1 MRKLINGEE
10 ALEHNQSVHLSVK
23 TKVPS
28 KWILIDSET
37 GQVYK
42 GADKITAYGPWT
54 WVNNATEIP
63 EDIKLILSRVNPAV

>member
-23 TKVPS
+23 TKAPS

-54 WVNNATEIP
+54 WVNNEREIP
-63 EDIKLILSRVNPAV
+63 EDVKLILIRIKGLN